1 MLREKF
7 ALTERGAF
15 EFKRGAFFCALA
27 NLVMMAPIGVL
38 CMATNDYLDHLLDPS
53 KPLPAL
59 GGYLAAIVVIL
70 LLMLLT
76 QWLEYHFTYNVV
88 YGESARKRIEL
99 AEVLRRLPLSF
110 FGRRDLSDLTTTIMK
125 DCADQERMFSHIMPL
140 LFGTGAST
148 ILISI
153 MLLLFNWKMAIA
165 ALWVLPIALLI
176 IAFSRKSQDAK
187 GQFLIDRQL
196 DVADGLQEYLEC
208 AQEITAANQSETYL
222 EQLDQKIDRAE
233 KAQIVSELSSAVPV
247 SAAQAFLKL
256 GIASTVLVGALLLA
270 SGELEFMVYFCF
282 LLVVTRFYDPIN
294 TVLEVVTE
302 LLNLKLGIKRMHSI
316 EHERPQ
322 TGSMEFE
329 PANHDISFDNVTF
342 SYEGG
347 EKVLSNVSF
356 VAKEGEVTA
365 LVGPSGGGKST
376 AAKLA
381 ARFWDADDGVVSIGG
396 VDVSTVDPEALLVD
410 FAQVFQD
417 VVLFYDTIMQNIR
430 LGRPDATDEEVFAAA
445 RAANC
450 DDFVSRM
457 PKGYETRIGEN
468 GALLSGGERQ
478 RISIA
483 RAILKNAPIVLLDE
497 ATASLDVEN
506 ETKVQEALSCLLER
520 KTVLVIAHRMRT
532 VMSADK
538 IVVLDG
544 GRVAEQGKPSE
555 LMEREDSLFKK
566 MVELQSSTGRIL
578 N

>member
-329 PANHDISFDNVTF
+329 PAKSRHFFRQRDFFVRRRR
-342 SYEGG
+342 EGSL
-347 EKVLSNVSF
+347 ERLI

-417 VVLFYDTIMQNIR
+417 VVLFDDTIMQNIR

>member
-1 MLREKF
+1 M
-7 ALTERGAF
+7 
-15 EFKRGAFFCALA
+15 
-27 NLVMMAPIGVL
+27 
-38 CMATNDYLDHLLDPS
+38 
-53 KPLPAL
+53 
-59 GGYLAAIVVIL
+59 
-70 LLMLLT
+70 
-76 QWLEYHFTYNVV
+76 
-88 YGESARKRIEL
+88 
-99 AEVLRRLPLSF
+99 
-110 FGRRDLSDLTTTIMK
+110 
-125 DCADQERMFSHIMPL
+125 
-140 LFGTGAST
+140 
-148 ILISI
+148 
-153 MLLLFNWKMAIA
+153 
-165 ALWVLPIALLI
+165 
-176 IAFSRKSQDAK
+176 
-187 GQFLIDRQL
+187 
-196 DVADGLQEYLEC
+196 
-208 AQEITAANQSETYL
+208 
-222 EQLDQKIDRAE
+222 
-233 KAQIVSELSSAVPV
+233 
-247 SAAQAFLKL
+247 
-256 GIASTVLVGALLLA
+256 A

-417 VVLFYDTIMQNIR
+417 VVLFDDTIMQNIR